1 MGSLGSAALIA
12 IFLVAAVVI
21 WIAGVS
27 LARSTD
33 ALDARL
39 GFGDALGGLIL
50 LGIATS
56 LPEVAITV
64 SAALAH
70 HLELAVGNL
79 IGGIAIQT
87 VVLAAL
93 DARAP
98 AGRPLSYLVGSLT
111 LVIEAAT
118 VIVVVVIAMAGTQLP
133 KSANLAGVSP
143 ASVAIFASWILGL
156 LAVNRMRKGGAWEV
170 KAAGASPGR
179 SRKSEPHTQKPHPF
193 SGRAMAVVLAA
204 FAAAALFT
212 LGAGYA
218 LEESGSALASRAGL
232 GAGVFG
238 ATVIAAAT
246 ALPELSTGLGAVKL
260 GDYQL
265 AMSDIFGGNGFMPTL
280 FLLADLLSGTPALV
294 SAKPTD
300 VWLAGLG
307 ALVTAVYLIG
317 IVLRSQQTRL
327 RMGLDSRL
335 VIVIYVLGIL
345 GLAVIPGA

>member
-1 MGSLGSAALIA
+1 
-12 IFLVAAVVI
+12 
-21 WIAGVS
+21 
-27 LARSTD
+27 
-33 ALDARL
+33 
-39 GFGDALGGLIL
+39 
-50 LGIATS
+50 
-56 LPEVAITV
+56 
-64 SAALAH
+64 
-70 HLELAVGNL
+70 
-79 IGGIAIQT
+79 
-87 VVLAAL
+87 
-93 DARAP
+93 
-98 AGRPLSYLVGSLT
+98 
-111 LVIEAAT
+111 
-118 VIVVVVIAMAGTQLP
+118 
-133 KSANLAGVSP
+133 
-143 ASVAIFASWILGL
+143 
-156 LAVNRMRKGGAWEV
+156 
-170 KAAGASPGR
+170 
-179 SRKSEPHTQKPHPF
+179 
-193 SGRAMAVVLAA
+193 MAVVLAA

-317 IVLRSQQTRL
+317 IVLRSRQTRL